1 MGILLLVVFY
11 DFLRFNVRAEVN
23 LHLSLNPRSEQ
34 VSLRGYP
41 GAKID
46 YIKERCLLMVGSLQP
61 TVILLQV
68 DSNDLCQLDKS
79 VQEIEQK
86 LIGLALTLKYCY
98 HVQRM
103 AVLQILHR
111 QWPRRRIRYSVDIPW
126 FNDLVDTL
134 NTFLRNYFKE
144 DRVKGVEFWRHSGFR
159 SPENQELVYT
169 DDEVHL
175 NEVYWYTKYY
185 NSVRAAAVSLVK

>member
-1 MGILLLVVFY
+1 MSFYCATCFDASLHLILWIIRQHKFWYLGILLLAVFMIFSVLMY
-11 DFLRFNVRAEVN
+11 DVN
-23 LHLSLNPRSEQ
+23 LNLNLNPHSEQ
-34 VSLRGYP
+34 VFLRGYP

-61 TVILLQV
+61 TVVLLQV

-98 HVQRM
+98 HVQRV

-111 QWPRRRIRYSVDIPW
+111 QWPRRRIRYPVDIPW

-134 NTFLRNYFKE
+134 NTLLRNNLKKIE
-144 DRVKGVEFWRHSGFR
+144 W
-159 SPENQELVYT
+159 
-169 DDEVHL
+169 
-175 NEVYWYTKYY
+175 
-185 NSVRAAAVSLVK
+185 

>member
-1 MGILLLVVFY
+1 MIFSVLMY
-11 DFLRFNVRAEVN
+11 DVN
-23 LHLSLNPRSEQ
+23 LNLNLNPHSEQ
-34 VSLRGYP
+34 VFLRGYQ

-61 TVILLQV
+61 TVVLLQV

-86 LIGLALTLKYCY
+86 LIGLVLTLKYGY
-98 HVQRM
+98 HVQRV

-111 QWPRRRIRYSVDIPW
+111 QWPRRRIGYPVDIPW

-134 NTFLRNYFKE
+134 NTFLKKYFKG
-144 DRVKGVEFWRHSGFR
+144 DRVEGVQFWRHSGF
-159 SPENQELVYT
+159 
-169 DDEVHL
+169 
-175 NEVYWYTKYY
+175 
-185 NSVRAAAVSLVK
+185 